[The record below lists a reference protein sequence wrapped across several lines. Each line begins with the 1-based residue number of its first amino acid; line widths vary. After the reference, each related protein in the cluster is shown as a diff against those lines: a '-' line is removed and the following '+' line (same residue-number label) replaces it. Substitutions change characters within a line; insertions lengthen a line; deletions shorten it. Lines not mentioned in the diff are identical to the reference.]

1 MDGRTSVILDF
12 SQLFESD
19 RKTQRGLPLV
29 LLVHSQEMGECHM
42 TLSNEY
48 YFIFE
53 IHTLFEPD
61 DHPETGDYSTV
72 FIAAM
77 FV

>member
-1 MDGRTSVILDF
+1 
-12 SQLFESD
+12 
-19 RKTQRGLPLV
+19 
-29 LLVHSQEMGECHM
+29 M

-48 YFIFE
+48 YFLFE
-53 IHTLFEPD
+53 IRTLFESG

-77 FV
+77 LVWPQPHRGLCVGDIHSQSYAP